1 MKTTVRAAWAVGL
14 LAGFYAIAF
23 GLLAVMVG
31 VDVAV
36 LLYAASVPALAVL
49 LSMTVVA
56 FVVVL
61 QAVFVSTRRSPD
73 SLPGVAAGVEEQPR
87 LWARARELAAA
98 AGTEAPDEIR
108 IDDQANAA
116 VMQDT
121 VLLGLVPRTRRL
133 FIGAPL
139 LLALSPAQLDA
150 VLAHEFGHYSNHDTW
165 LLPIVNRGRKSVLK
179 AVEAAAGAPRQGPSA
194 APGRVAPG
202 RYLIYRLFRAYAER
216 YLAATQ
222 AISRQQE
229 FEADRI
235 SAQVAGAQTAI
246 AVLDRMHGVQTSY
259 RFYVEQ
265 FLAEGL
271 KMRLVPEPPQIL
283 GGFGAL
289 LAAVGESSA
298 GDEREGREK
307 QDKFDSHPALGDR
320 VAALKA
326 LPDEARAVDPGGR
339 AIDLLDRADEVLAS
353 VGLRMLGARYE
364 EASRADWD
372 TIADAAARERSRSA
386 AQPLIDAIHLMT
398 GTAGTL
404 TAFLDL
410 VDAGHLETVRFRL
423 LTPAQARYAGAGDVA
438 LELARKALMTTLP
451 PLVLAELGDAGVVR
465 WTRSWSGEA
474 PALVISPALSA
485 ELDAAYAALLAE
497 VPSAEPLRRAVI
509 RVPADP
515 GDAASADTGT
525 QAD

>member
-1 MKTTVRAAWAVGL
+1 VKTTARADSLSG
-14 LAGFYAIAF
+14 
-23 GLLAVMVG
+23 
-31 VDVAV
+31 VAV
-36 LLYAASVPALAVL
+36 
-49 LSMTVVA
+49 T
-56 FVVVL
+56 
-61 QAVFVSTRRSPD
+61 
-73 SLPGVAAGVEEQPR
+73 VEEQPR
-87 LWARARELAAA
+87 LWAQVRELAAA
-98 AGTEAPDEIR
+98 AGTEAPDEIW
-108 IDDQANAA
+108 IDDRANA
-116 VMQDT
+116 VVIQDT
-121 VLLGLVPRTRRL
+121 VLLGLVTRTRRL
-133 FIGAPL
+133 LIGAPL

-150 VLAHEFGHYSNHDTW
+150 VLAHEFGHYSK
-165 LLPIVNRGRKSVLK
+165 RGRKSLPK
-179 AVEAAAGAPRQGPSA
+179 AVEA
-194 APGRVAPG
+194 
-202 RYLIYRLFRAYAER
+202 
-216 YLAATQ
+216 
-222 AISRQQE
+222 
-229 FEADRI
+229 
-235 SAQVAGAQTAI
+235 VAGSQPTI
-246 AVLDRMHGVQTSY
+246 AASERMQDVQRSY
-259 RFYVEQ
+259 RFYLDQ
-265 FLAEGL
+265 FLDAGL
-271 KMRLVPEPPQIL
+271 TAGLVPEPQQIL
-283 GGFGAL
+283 GGFSAL
-289 LAAVGESSA
+289 LA
-298 GDEREGREK
+298 
-307 QDKFDSHPALGDR
+307 
-320 VAALKA
+320 A

-423 LTPAQARYAGAGDVA
+423 LTPAQVRYAGAGDVA

-474 PALVISPALSA
+474 PALVISPALSI

-497 VPSAEPLRRAVI
+497 VPSAEPLRRAVMRE

-515 GDAASADTGT
+515 GEAASAGAGT